1 LSFALWR
8 RIMINSQFP
17 TARKSGL
24 VIQEVPNEVLVFD
37 LESNKAH
44 CLNDT
49 AAMVWKSCDGKTSVP
64 EIAKFIGME
73 TGKNV
78 QDDLV
83 WLAIDQLTENHLLES
98 ATPSPL
104 KGQSRRE
111 VIKKIGFASMVAI
124 PVVASLVAP
133 QNALAALSCV
143 CTDTSQCL
151 VPPRDVCG
159 STCCNCAG
167 VCAPSLT
174 GPNAGCFGTPAAC
187 P

>member
-1 LSFALWR
+1 
-8 RIMINSQFP
+8 MINSQFP

-64 EIAKFIGME
+64 EIAKFIGKE

-83 WLAIDQLTENHLLES
+83 WLAIDQLTENHLLEN
-98 ATPSPL
+98 AIADRF
-104 KGQSRRE
+104 KGETRRE
-111 VIKKIGFASMVAI
+111 VIKKIGLASMIAL

-133 QNALAALSCV
+133 QNALASLSCV
-143 CTDTSQCL
+143 CTATAQCAT
-151 VPPRDVCG
+151 PPLDVCG
-159 STCCNCAG
+159 SPTCCNAAG
-167 VCAPSLT
+167 LCAPALPS
-174 GPNAGCFGTPAAC
+174 PNNAC
-187 P
+187 L